1 MSNTLTPTTLL
12 DIEVNNQK
20 GQVIENETL
29 RWFSIDG
36 IMQSAMSLS
45 EPNSLVFPHM
55 LFMAIPAYE
64 LSETN
69 RILELG
75 LGGGG
80 LLRFLNDK
88 FPKAHIET
96 VEKSQQIIDL
106 YKQFFNPDYN
116 DNPIHCTDA
125 YEFVKQQ
132 DLTPFDLIQVD
143 LFDSTTLLPF
153 IFEPDF
159 YQNLKRLLTNQG
171 WLALNTVL
179 TERAQISKLADVLTE
194 TFPETTI
201 YGFKAAQFA
210 NIVWVIGGTNQIL
223 NPIWQQQAFFT
234 TSKIDG
240 LKYLLDD

>member
-1 MSNTLTPTTLL
+1 MLEPTPLL
-12 DIEVNNQK
+12 DEEEK
-20 GQVIENETL
+20 GRRVQIFENDTM

-55 LFMAIPAYE
+55 LFMAIPTYE
-64 LSETN
+64 LVETT

-88 FPKAHIET
+88 FPEAHVET

-106 YKQFFNPDYN
+106 YKQFFNPDN
-116 DNPIHCTDA
+116 SDNPIHCTDA

-132 DLTPFDLIQVD
+132 ELTVFDLIQVD
-143 LFDSTTLLPF
+143 IFDSTTLLPF
-153 IFEPDF
+153 IFAPDF

-179 TERAQISKLADVLTE
+179 TERAQISKLSDVLTE

-210 NIVWVIGGTNQIL
+210 NIVWVIGKTNQTL
-223 NPIWQQQAFFT
+223 SPIWQQQAFLT
-234 TSKIDG
+234 TSKIGG